1 MFVVK
6 NTKAKTEKKKTTVRK
21 PSSRASRKTDHIMW
35 FERARIM
42 QAYTQTLKQADEE
55 ALTLFKTVSGQM
67 KSQFRFNAFVSG
79 LIIVISIGLLILSLI
94 ILFLVETPSEHLA
107 SFGLITV
114 PISLFSLIII
124 LLRNPIL
131 QARHLLESV
140 LKLNV
145 VFVSFIRRVQ
155 QSDLLLQ
162 SMFYEQKTIELDKL
176 YLWMQEFQDISE
188 QTQQEITRTE
198 QT

>member
-1 MFVVK
+1 MVK
-6 NTKAKTEKKKTTVRK
+6 NTKANTGKKKTTIRK
-21 PSSRASRKTDHIMW
+21 PLSRTSQKTDHIMW
-35 FERARIM
+35 FERARVM
-42 QAYTQTLKQADEE
+42 QAYIQNLKQADEE
-55 ALTLFKTVSGQM
+55 ALTLFKTVSDQM

-79 LIIVISIGLLILSLI
+79 LIIVISIGLLILSLS
-94 ILFLVETPSEHLA
+94 ILFLVETPSEHLS

-162 SMFYEQKTIELDKL
+162 SMFYEQKTVELDKL

-188 QTQQEITRTE
+188 QTQQEINRTE